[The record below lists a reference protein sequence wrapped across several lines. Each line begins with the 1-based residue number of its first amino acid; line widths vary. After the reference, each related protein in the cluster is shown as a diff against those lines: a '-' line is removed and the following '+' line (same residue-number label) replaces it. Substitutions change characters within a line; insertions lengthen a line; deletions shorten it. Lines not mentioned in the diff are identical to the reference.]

1 MKKNFKRILAVLLT
15 LIMTFSCFGIVS
27 QAATAKTVIQYGKA
41 GGYLAIG
48 DSLSRGC
55 GTDGFYMDR
64 DKAPDGGQ
72 YDLYE
77 MRNVE
82 GAIPYQI
89 AQAVGCKAPVDIT
102 DQDATYWPCVY
113 PGMTTAVAMDLL
125 GIEDNFKDVDLN
137 YPYYDSVL
145 KYFGYEGS
153 FDGVR
158 EKDVYVEGE
167 CGLCGNIVDL
177 VKKADLITLELGMC
191 DVFYRAYKIATK
203 STLSGGFSFDKLDNP
218 EAIINL
224 VKTALKEI
232 YVGYNYWKEYFPVL
246 LKTIKEM
253 NPDATIVVVGA
264 FNIVNQVPITD
275 DMILPF
281 GSIVNPLTDSMN
293 RLYKK
298 WAKEYDVLYAD
309 VSNTESQSTEND
321 WSLLGDFMHNT
332 FTGTHPTQQGYDY
345 MVRQILSVLP
355 EANKTDAISLDLG
368 RFNKVDYVLVN
379 GIPTTDFEMDGY
391 QLTVNYTGSLAQN
404 LTVGIVNEDGTLAV
418 QTYRL
423 AYKAG
428 GGYDA
433 YRIIGKNDLLGTVI
447 KPFKLIKSLI
457 EKLVAAI
464 QK

>member
-1 MKKNFKRILAVLLT
+1 MKKNLKRFLAVILT
-15 LIMTFSCFGIVS
+15 LIMAFSCFGIVS
-27 QAATAKTVIQYGKA
+27 QAATAETVVQYGKA

-82 GAIPYQI
+82 GAVPYQI

-102 DQDATYWPCVY
+102 DQDATYWPFCY
-113 PGMTTAVAMDLL
+113 PGMTTAMAMDLI
-125 GIEDNFKDVDLN
+125 GIEDNFTDYDLN
-137 YPYYDSVL
+137 FPYYSDML
-145 KYFGYEGS
+145 RYFGHEGS

-158 EKDVYVEGE
+158 AGDTYVEGE

-177 VKKADLITLELGMC
+177 IKKADLITLELGMC
-191 DVFYRAYKIATK
+191 DVFYRAYKIATR

-232 YVGYNYWKEYFPVL
+232 YVGYNYWKEYYPVL

-253 NPDATIVVVGA
+253 NPDATIVVVGG
-264 FNIVNQVPITD
+264 FNIVNQLPIND
-275 DMILPF
+275 DMVLPI

-321 WSLLGDFMHNT
+321 WSLLGDFAKNT

-355 EANKTDAISLDLG
+355 EEEAKEGIVVDLA

-379 GIPTTDFEMDGY
+379 GVPVDDYELNNY
-391 QLTVNYTGSLAQN
+391 LLTVPYSGPLAQN
-404 LTVGIVNEDGTLAV
+404 LTIGVKNDDGTLAV

-423 AYKAG
+423 AYAN
-428 GGYDA
+428 GGYTA
-433 YRIIGKNDLLGTVI
+433 YRIIGKNDIFGTAL
-447 KPFKLIKSLI
+447 KPFELIKSLI
-457 EKLVAAI
+457 EKLVDAI
-464 QK
+464 KSK